1 MSIIESTYKEFLEN
15 YESNLEYH
23 KAEYEDN
30 CELTFIGEKQYF
42 YTAIIDIYESSML
55 YDSSHLSQE
64 KKEGIK
70 GLKKT
75 IQELIVYDN
84 QKKDIIL
91 PDVILWERLQVSSYK
106 IMEFLKQRKQ
116 ELEKDLN
123 STSQQAEPEPL
134 DLSDTSAV
142 EKIIYL
148 NELGI
153 INFLRT
159 KTKAGI
165 SNAALASVLSGITGI
180 KAETIKPSLNRLS
193 NNDTI
198 DNKHPYYTTKT
209 VEKIKTFLI
218 KLGF

>member
-30 CELTFIGEKQYF
+30 CELTFISEKQYF
-42 YTAIIDIYESSML
+42 YSAIIDTYESSML

-70 GLKKT
+70 ELKKT
-75 IQELIVYDN
+75 IEELIVYDN

-91 PDVILWERLQVSSYK
+91 PDIILWERLQVSSYK

-123 STSQQAEPEPL
+123 PTSQQPEPEL

-153 INFLRT
+153 IDFLRT

-165 SNAALASVLSGITGI
+165 SNGGLASVLSGITGI